1 MLVRMFA
8 YWFGPELMCL
18 KDVVCVEIVEAS
30 EGNVVD
36 LAESTKK
43 KKRKRRKRKRSEY
56 LYEQ

>member
-1 MLVRMFA
+1 MFA